1 MLLTIDFHSGL
12 PIYRQIIVQVHE
24 QIMAGLLKEG
34 EQLITVRELAER
46 LSINPMTVSKAYSIM
61 EAQGLIERRR
71 GVGLFVAQN
80 DHSIDKELK
89 KESIIEAILSKAIT
103 TAMQF
108 KISREKAE
116 KIFSDCWNKLD
127 RGR

>member
-80 DHSIDKELK
+80 DHSI
-89 KESIIEAILSKAIT
+89 EAILSKAIT